1 MLEIQELKHGS
12 SGIWRGDVDQ
22 GCRNGGSWLR
32 GVVCSRHYA
41 WVPSFFATSMLHV
54 VQATRM
60 RKSVGTRAEAL
71 VNEHKHTCPPMLSGL
86 RALGRWH
93 ANHFGLLALCAAWAE
108 VELLLSR

>member
-22 GCRNGGSWLR
+22 GCRNGGSWL
-32 GVVCSRHYA
+32 GGGLNRHYA
-41 WVPSFFATSMLHV
+41 WVLSFVQHQRCTLCGAATG
-54 VQATRM
+54 M

-86 RALGRWH
+86 CAFAGGMRITLVSC
-93 ANHFGLLALCAAWAE
+93 ALCAAAGCAGA
-108 VELLLSR
+108 